1 MKKPAVI
8 IGILII
14 TVLVL
19 SIFKT
24 FVSNRIS
31 TSGTVLGAIEEKIN
45 GYKTENALISEK
57 LYALS
62 SLTSI
67 SEKADKLG
75 FIEGKSSFVLT
86 NPVPIAL
93 KQ

>member
-8 IGILII
+8 VGILII

-31 TSGTVLGAIEEKIN
+31 TSGAALGSIEEKISE
-45 GYKTENALISEK
+45 YKTENALISEK
-57 LYALS
+57 LYTLS
-62 SLTSI
+62 SLTSV

-75 FIEGKSSFVLT
+75 FVEEKSSFVLT

>member
-1 MKKPAVI
+1 MKKPA
-8 IGILII
+8 ILII
-14 TVLVL
+14 LLIVTVVAL

-24 FVSNRIS
+24 FVSNKIS

-45 GYKTENALISEK
+45 YYKTENALISEK
-57 LYALS
+57 LYTLS
-62 SLTSI
+62 SLTSV

-75 FIEGKSSFVLT
+75 FVDEKSTFVLT